1 MSFNPFW
8 SSVLEFIYPP
18 RCMFCRK
25 IILPGKTCCETCES
39 ALVPCHW
46 NEQIIEP
53 QSKKTLVCMA
63 PDEYNGAL
71 RKAMISFKF
80 HNKPKQAD
88 FFAQRMVTQLEQSS
102 FLTRADG
109 ITSVPLSR
117 ERMRQRGYN
126 QSELI
131 AREIAVETGLTYSTL
146 LEKNVE
152 NLEQHRLHKKDRQEN
167 VRGVYR
173 LIPGNSV
180 QDKRILLVDDILT
193 TGATL
198 RECAFVLYS
207 AGAQEVV
214 CAAACRVPSGQESFS
229 S

>member
-8 SSVLEFIYPP
+8 SGVLEFVYPP

-25 IILPGKTCCETCES
+25 IILPGRKWCEVCEG
-39 ALVPCHW
+39 ALVPSHW
-46 NEQIIEP
+46 NARMIEP
-53 QSKKTLVCMA
+53 QTGKTLICMA
-63 PDEYNGAL
+63 PDDYNGAL
-71 RKAMISFKF
+71 RKAMIAFKF

-88 FFAQRMVTQLEQSS
+88 FFAQRMVAQLKQST

-109 ITSVPLSR
+109 VTSVPLSH
-117 ERMRQRGYN
+117 ERLRQRGYN

-131 AREIAVETGLTYSTL
+131 AREIAVQTGLTYSTL

-152 NLEQHRLHKKDRQEN
+152 NREQHRLHKKDRQEN

-173 LIPGNSV
+173 LLPGNPV
-180 QDKRILLVDDILT
+180 KGKRILLVDDILT

-198 RECAFVLYS
+198 RECAFVLYN
-207 AGAQEVV
+207 AGAEEVL

>member
-1 MSFNPFW
+1 MSFNSF
-8 SSVLEFIYPP
+8 SSHILEFIYPP

-25 IILPGKTCCETCES
+25 IILPGKTCCEVCES
-39 ALVPCHW
+39 TLVPSHW
-46 NEQIIEP
+46 DARIMEP
-53 QSKKTLVCMA
+53 QSGKTLVCMA
-63 PDEYNGAL
+63 PDEYNGDL
-71 RKAMISFKF
+71 RKAMIAFKF
-80 HNKPKQAD
+80 HNKPKHAD
-88 FFAQRMVTQLEQSS
+88 FFAKRMVAQLEQSS
-102 FLTRADG
+102 FFTRADG

-117 ERMRQRGYN
+117 ERLRQRGYN

-131 AREIAVETGLTYSTL
+131 AREIAAQIGLTYSTL

-152 NLEQHRLHKKDRQEN
+152 NHEQHRLHKKDRQEN

-173 LIPGNSV
+173 LLPGYPV
-180 QDKRILLVDDILT
+180 KGRRILLVDDILT

-198 RECAFVLYS
+198 GECAFVLYN
-207 AGAQEVV
+207 AGAKEIL